1 MITDLRRVA
10 LLSCF
15 TAAIFSQACQVSGP
29 TTAAGEG
36 RAMPQDVRTR
46 LKEARFQEA
55 IKGLDF
61 AGDLVV
67 VVEPLGGDRD
77 LARQHQAAGLEA
89 LNRNRLTGA
98 ITAMAQAVR
107 TAPQDAALHN
117 SLGVALLAKGKSR
130 YAATAFRTAVSL
142 DPGLVDAQ
150 YNLADALWRL
160 GRRPKAIEQMQ
171 ALVKIDPRH
180 AMAHERLAIWHYYA
194 GDGAAAWEHVRFAR
208 ELGRQPPPQFLTLLE
223 ARMPQPGGK

>member
-1 MITDLRRVA
+1 MSTLLRASILISCVA
-10 LLSCF
+10 V
-15 TAAIFSQACQVSGP
+15 AAVTPACQTPPVTPGASI
-29 TTAAGEG
+29 GE
-36 RAMPQDVRTR
+36 AMPQDVRSR
-46 LKEARFQEA
+46 IKEARFQAA
-55 IKGLDF
+55 IQGLDF

-67 VVEPLGGDRD
+67 VVQPLGGDRD

-89 LNRNRLTGA
+89 LQGNRLTGA
-98 ITAMAQAVR
+98 LTALSHAVR

-142 DPGLVDAQ
+142 DPGLIDAQ
-150 YNLADALWRL
+150 YNLPDALWRL

-223 ARMPQPGGK
+223 EATSDQ